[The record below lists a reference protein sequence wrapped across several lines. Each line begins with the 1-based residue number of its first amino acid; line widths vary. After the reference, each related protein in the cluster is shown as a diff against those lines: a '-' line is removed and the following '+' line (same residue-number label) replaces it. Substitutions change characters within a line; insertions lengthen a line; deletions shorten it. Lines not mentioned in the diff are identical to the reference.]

1 MSSLHKVTSERYK
14 SKFSYHKSL
23 RINARKCFPS
33 AFCYGVVS
41 DGYVNL
47 FVHSWSHDR
56 QKLCSPDNVGFLYY
70 EVISSPFIIFN
81 FYLDVLAR
89 IILKHCD
96 KFVLWALI
104 SGLDL
109 NECRNSTAFS
119 PVNCFSLRKD
129 KIKQIIFLHAVKLSK
144 RLAVQ
149 SCQVVNSAY
158 VINVFNKYKFGVEF
172 YSPYLSIERPKN
184 KREKDK

>member
-1 MSSLHKVTSERYK
+1 M
-14 SKFSYHKSL
+14 
-23 RINARKCFPS
+23 
-33 AFCYGVVS
+33 VS
-41 DGYVNL
+41 DRYVNL

-56 QKLCSPDNVGFLYY
+56 QKLCSPDNVGVLYY
-70 EVISSPFIIFN
+70 QVISSPFIIFN

-104 SGLDL
+104 SGLDP

-119 PVNCFSLRKD
+119 PKNCFSLRKD
-129 KIKQIIFLHAVKLSK
+129 QIKQIIFLHAVKLSK

-158 VINVFNKYKFGVEF
+158 VKNIFNKYKFGVDF
-172 YSPYLSIERPKN
+172 YSPHLSIERPKN